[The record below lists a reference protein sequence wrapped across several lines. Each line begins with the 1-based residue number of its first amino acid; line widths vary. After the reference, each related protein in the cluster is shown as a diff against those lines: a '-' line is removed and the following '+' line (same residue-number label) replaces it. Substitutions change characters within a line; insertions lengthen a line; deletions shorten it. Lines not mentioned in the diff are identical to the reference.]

1 MSAAGDSRTA
11 ILHALTEQVRGVER
25 SQTRWDGSPDPS
37 GRVARP
43 VLQPGCLS
51 SASAALDAILPE
63 QGFRRGTL
71 VQWLADRPGCGAAT
85 LAIVAAREACRLG
98 GALAA
103 VELAVAQELCGTGK
117 RSLPVPKRELAP
129 NHWQTALASG
139 TRAVGFYP
147 PAAAALGVDLERLIL
162 LRPSNEADHDW
173 AVHQALCCPAVAAV
187 LCWPADKLDGRMFRR
202 WQLAAE
208 QGGGLGLLVQSSSAS
223 GWPSWAD
230 VQLRVRALPTV
241 AEAEAPRQIIVELL
255 RCRGGP
261 AGKSVSLEIDE
272 ETGVIHAPNARNLVS
287 PLADPAARRG
297 A

>member
-1 MSAAGDSRTA
+1 MSAAGDSRAA
-11 ILHALTEQVRGVER
+11 ILHALTEQVRRVE
-25 SQTRWDGSPDPS
+25 QVRWDGSGDPS
-37 GRVARP
+37 GRIGRSVP
-43 VLQPGCLS
+43 LS

-71 VQWLADRPGCGAAT
+71 VQWLADGPGCGAAT
-85 LAIVAAREACRLG
+85 LAVVAAREASRAG
-98 GALAA
+98 GALA
-103 VELAVAQELCGTGK
+103 VIECGTGK
-117 RSLPVPKRELAP
+117 RSLPVPKREPAP
-129 NHWQTALASG
+129 GHWQTALASG
-139 TRAVGFYP
+139 TRFYP

-173 AVHQALCCPAVAAV
+173 AVHQALGCPAVAAV

-230 VQLRVRALPTV
+230 VQLRVRALPTA
-241 AEAEAPRQIIVELL
+241 AEAEAPRRIIVELL

-287 PLADPAARRG
+287 PLADSAARRG